1 MHTTSASL
9 LARVRH
15 LGDSEAWSRFVRL
28 YSPILYGW
36 ACHMGLRH
44 DDAVD
49 LVQDVFAILVQKL
62 PEFDYDSHQRFR
74 GWLWTVTRRRWVERQ
89 RRARLPLEP
98 GRNPDDIPEEVDP
111 GSTLEEKEF
120 RAHLLRH
127 IVPTLKDHFQ
137 ESTWKAFWGHV
148 VEGRPVAEVAAEL
161 GLSVAAVY
169 KAKLR
174 VTAYLNRELADL
186 VADS

>member
-15 LGDSEAWSRFVRL
+15 LGDADAWGRFVRL
-28 YSPILYGW
+28 YSPVLHGW
-36 ACHMGLRH
+36 ACHMGLSH

-62 PEFDYDSHQRFR
+62 PEFDYDSEKRFR
-74 GWLWTVTRRRWVERQ
+74 GWLWTITKRRWVERQ
-89 RRARLPLEP
+89 RKAVLPLEV
-98 GRNPDDIPEEVDP
+98 GRDPDEIADSAELRD
-111 GSTLEEKEF
+111 SLEEREF

-127 IVPTLKDHFQ
+127 LVPSLRGNFQ
-137 ESTWKAFWGHV
+137 ESTWRAFWKHV
-148 VEGRPVAEVAAEL
+148 VEGKPVAEVAAEE
-161 GLSVAAVY
+161 GLSIASVY

-174 VTAYLNRELADL
+174 VTAHLNKELADL
-186 VADS
+186 VMDP